1 MFPESFIDD
10 DFNFYSEIIIIK
22 ERMEGRNFDF
32 RHFSSKWKE
41 YISGRK
47 INSCDNCASSKI
59 FVTNFWARIK
69 RKKIIINGIKQEKS
83 YKNYII

>member
-32 RHFSSKWKE
+32 HHFSSKWKE
-41 YISGRK
+41 YNIYIG
-47 INSCDNCASSKI
+47 SK
-59 FVTNFWARIK
+59 NNEN
-69 RKKIIINGIKQEKS
+69 KKKK
-83 YKNYII
+83 K

>member
-32 RHFSSKWKE
+32 RHFSSKNI
-41 YISGRK
+41 YRK

>member
-32 RHFSSKWKE
+32 HHFSQNGKNIIYIGSKNNENK
-41 YISGRK
+41 K
-47 INSCDNCASSKI
+47 KKNN
-59 FVTNFWARIK
+59 K
-69 RKKIIINGIKQEKS
+69 RN
-83 YKNYII
+83 